1 MKLPTRLADLL
12 TSNAE
17 LLGAVNLTLHDFL
30 IWFGDRNM
38 VFFPEYT
45 DHGPKHIEEVIV
57 TAEALIKDESW
68 THLTPEDAAVLV
80 LSIVLHDCAMHLSED
95 GFVEIVSP
103 ASSRQIVPGFS
114 ERPWPELWAD
124 FLAEASRF
132 DARKLKALLGDA
144 EPIRRPPL
152 EGQEM
157 TRRDRLLIGEFL
169 RRHHPRLAHEI
180 ALWGVPG
187 PSEEKIRLV
196 RVPHGL
202 ANLSGLIARSHGL
215 NLRESVN
222 TLPRN
227 HRREYL
233 KVHAPFLMTILR
245 VADYIQIHSERAPT
259 QVLKVRSLKSPV
271 SQGEWRAHDAIEDIN
286 STHDDPEALVITARP
301 RDVKDF
307 LKLERLLSGLQ
318 RELDDSWAFLGEV
331 YGLLPGLRDLGLTIR
346 RVRSNLDDRQEF
358 AKTVLYYPDLILFEA
373 DPEILKLLIEPLYGD
388 NGGIAIRELV
398 QNAVDACLEL
408 RDYLRSTAPQR
419 PRDVNSYKS
428 EVTVHLDGGKDG
440 GWLTVRDNGIGMTS
454 DVVKNYFLKA
464 GASFRR
470 SDAWKRQHETVNGKP
485 RVLRS
490 GRFGI
495 GVLAAFLLGDQ
506 VEVTTR
512 HFSNPPDHGIQFSAS
527 IDDEAIEL
535 QRVNLPEVGTTVRVR
550 LPKGT
555 VAKFKQ
561 KYSSPWEDKWDWD
574 WYFLEEPAV
583 IRTITAESQSNDVI
597 TTEVLKHE
605 HFIPG
610 SHTELP
616 ADWHRIGHEDFDD
629 IHWHFSEKPDHRR
642 EDMFFC
648 NGIRIAG
655 EYSTGPNIEKKLNWQ
670 LSIKEPILSIFDAAG
685 KLPLNLARSN
695 LTRELAFERELLEDI
710 YRDLISYLLVRTP
723 TKPLC
728 NPKTA
733 QIYGRISYPGNNRRD
748 WFWST
753 PEGLSLTNK
762 WFIRRLSPPN
772 LYLVPELTALPFH
785 IPKRHAYIAS
795 FDRTRSGFG
804 YYDPWV
810 RFALTGFGFHRHWL
824 AGVKAKGRRLLVS
837 TDYEDRIRK
846 RKFIPK
852 TFLATMTEEWRDG
865 NWVLLSSKNCP
876 PPTVSF
882 QQLAGQ
888 TKPDVFTMLAEWYLE
903 PSEQSGVDGSDT
915 NGEYEDREDFYLP
928 GGQVESRDSVLVPV
942 WRDIIGES
950 AIIPFDIK
958 MRNTS
963 LAEAIRK
970 LDPYIAFHRTISRK
984 STR

>member
-12 TSNAE
+12 ASNAE

-114 ERPWPELWAD
+114 EKPWPELWAD

-152 EGQEM
+152 EAQEM
-157 TRRDRLLIGEFL
+157 TRRDHLLIGEFL

-202 ANLSGLIARSHGL
+202 DNLSGLIARSHGL

-301 RDVKDF
+301 KDVKDF

-346 RVRSNLDDRQEF
+346 RVRSNLDDKQEF
-358 AKTVLYYPDLILFEA
+358 AKTVSYYPDRILFEA

-388 NGGIAIRELV
+388 NGGIAIRESV

-408 RDYLRSTAPQR
+408 RDYLTNTS
-419 PRDVNSYKS
+419 PRGTHDVHSYKGV
-428 EVTVHLDGGKDG
+428 VTVC
-440 GWLTVRDNGIGMTS
+440 
-454 DVVKNYFLKA
+454 
-464 GASFRR
+464 
-470 SDAWKRQHETVNGKP
+470 
-485 RVLRS
+485 
-490 GRFGI
+490 
-495 GVLAAFLLGDQ
+495 
-506 VEVTTR
+506 
-512 HFSNPPDHGIQFSAS
+512 NPP
-527 IDDEAIEL
+527 
-535 QRVNLPEVGTTVRVR
+535 
-550 LPKGT
+550 
-555 VAKFKQ
+555 Q
-561 KYSSPWEDKWDWD
+561 K
-574 WYFLEEPAV
+574 
-583 IRTITAESQSNDVI
+583 
-597 TTEVLKHE
+597 
-605 HFIPG
+605 PG
-610 SHTELP
+610 H
-616 ADWHRIGHEDFDD
+616 
-629 IHWHFSEKPDHRR
+629 
-642 EDMFFC
+642 
-648 NGIRIAG
+648 
-655 EYSTGPNIEKKLNWQ
+655 
-670 LSIKEPILSIFDAAG
+670 
-685 KLPLNLARSN
+685 
-695 LTRELAFERELLEDI
+695 
-710 YRDLISYLLVRTP
+710 
-723 TKPLC
+723 
-728 NPKTA
+728 
-733 QIYGRISYPGNNRRD
+733 
-748 WFWST
+748 
-753 PEGLSLTNK
+753 
-762 WFIRRLSPPN
+762 
-772 LYLVPELTALPFH
+772 
-785 IPKRHAYIAS
+785 
-795 FDRTRSGFG
+795 
-804 YYDPWV
+804 
-810 RFALTGFGFHRHWL
+810 
-824 AGVKAKGRRLLVS
+824 
-837 TDYEDRIRK
+837 
-846 RKFIPK
+846 
-852 TFLATMTEEWRDG
+852 
-865 NWVLLSSKNCP
+865 
-876 PPTVSF
+876 
-882 QQLAGQ
+882 
-888 TKPDVFTMLAEWYLE
+888 
-903 PSEQSGVDGSDT
+903 
-915 NGEYEDREDFYLP
+915 
-928 GGQVESRDSVLVPV
+928 
-942 WRDIIGES
+942 
-950 AIIPFDIK
+950 
-958 MRNTS
+958 
-963 LAEAIRK
+963 
-970 LDPYIAFHRTISRK
+970 
-984 STR
+984 